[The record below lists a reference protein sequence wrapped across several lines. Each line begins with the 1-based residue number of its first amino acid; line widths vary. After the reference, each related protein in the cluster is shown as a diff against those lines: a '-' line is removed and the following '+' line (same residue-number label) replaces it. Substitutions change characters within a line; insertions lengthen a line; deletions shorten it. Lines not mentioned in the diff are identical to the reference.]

1 MHSPTLKIFAI
12 ALSLVVVLFL
22 LFASG
27 GMSAPTVSG
36 DMAVTSMLSDY
47 GWIWFVPTLLI
58 FGLGF
63 LLAWVVL
70 GTDDVAQERRIRT
83 PDEVLGGAIQANVC
97 YWERFDD
104 PYQAN
109 RG

>member
-1 MHSPTLKIFAI
+1 MHSPTLKLLAI
-12 ALSLVVVLFL
+12 VLSIVVVMFL

-27 GMSAPTVSG
+27 AMSAPTVSG
-36 DMAVTSMLSDY
+36 DMAVTSVLSDHA
-47 GWIWFVPTLLI
+47 WIWIVPTLLI

-70 GTDDVAQERRIRT
+70 GTDTVAQERRIRT
-83 PDEVLGGAIQANVC
+83 PDAEMGGAVQANVC
-97 YWERFDD
+97 YWERIDD
-104 PYQAN
+104 PYQTN